1 MLLIENIYLT
11 DHNNDVIETAT
22 IQITIFSQFAVE
34 IGKTIDEYTTK
45 SESKS
50 MKIYK
55 LRIIEV
61 FFASN
66 KRRFAGWHNVFQF
79 HPLLIIR
86 YFLKE
91 FQGKSLRCLFQYR
104 V

>member
-61 FFASN
+61 IFASN
-66 KRRFAGWHNVFQF
+66 KRRFVGWLTSSFTA
-79 HPLLIIR
+79 PLIWCVSWTININI
-86 YFLKE
+86 
-91 FQGKSLRCLFQYR
+91 
-104 V
+104 

>member
-66 KRRFAGWHNVFQF
+66 KRRFAGWHNVFL
-79 HPLLIIR
+79 P
-86 YFLKE
+86 
-91 FQGKSLRCLFQYR
+91 STSNN
-104 V
+104 

>member
-50 MKIYK
+50 MKNYK

-61 FFASN
+61 IFASN
-66 KRRFAGWHNVFQF
+66 KRRFV
-79 HPLLIIR
+79 
-86 YFLKE
+86 
-91 FQGKSLRCLFQYR
+91 C
-104 V
+104 